1 MTQGQ
6 HYAAS
11 SYTEKRR
18 GKSRKRTLVIAA
30 VAIIIIAIIGFVA
43 YQNLFGDKTGQVKQ
57 GAEIEVVIPAGS
69 STDQIASILVDDGVI
84 ASANAFTN
92 RVKQLNQASSLQS
105 GSYLMIG
112 GDDLDNIIKMLASGQ
127 TGRQL
132 VIPEGYNL
140 RQIADKVEATCG
152 IDAEEFY
159 AQTQKASDYVAEYP
173 FLEGVYNNSMEGF
186 LYPDTYRVDPF
197 ATPDDIIRMMLDQF
211 AEQIATVDMSYAAS
225 KNLTLYDVVTL
236 ASMVEKE
243 YQAEDDK
250 APIAAVFYNRLQK
263 GMTLGSDVT
272 TYYAVGKDMTEEL
285 TFEDLA
291 SDSPYNT
298 RNPNHYGLPAGPI
311 CNPSVATIRAVAN
324 PAQVDYLYFFF
335 SNKEGKTMF
344 FVNDADFNAAW
355 AQYGD

>member
-6 HYAAS
+6 HYAPSNYA
-11 SYTEKRR
+11 EKRK
-18 GKSRKRTLVIAA
+18 GKSRKRTFVIIVAIVVIA
-30 VAIIIIAIIGFVA
+30 IAGFAA
-43 YQNLFGDKTGQVKQ
+43 YQAFFGDKTGQVKQ

-69 STDQIASILVDDGVI
+69 STDKIAAILVDDGVI
-84 ASANAFTN
+84 SSANAFTS
-92 RVKQLNQASSLQS
+92 RVKQLDQASSLQS
-105 GSYLMIG
+105 GSYVMIG
-112 GDDLDNIIKMLASGQ
+112 GDDIDNIIKMLASGQ

-132 VIPEGYNL
+132 VIPEGFNL

-152 IDAEEFY
+152 IDADEFY
-159 AQTQKASDYVAEYP
+159 AQTQKASDYVADYP

-186 LYPDTYRVDPF
+186 LYPDTYRIDPS
-197 ATPDDIIRMMLDQF
+197 ATSDDIIRMMLDQF
-211 AEQIATVDMSYAAS
+211 AAQIATVDMSYATS

-263 GMTLGSDVT
+263 GITLGSDVT

-285 TFEDLA
+285 TLEDLA

-311 CNPSVATIRAVAN
+311 CNPSVTTIQAAAN

-335 SNKEGKTMF
+335 SNREGKTMF

>member
-11 SYTEKRR
+11 SYTEKRK
-18 GKSRKRTLVIAA
+18 GKSRKRTLVIAV
-30 VAIIIIAIIGFVA
+30 VAIVIIAIIGFVA

-159 AQTQKASDYVAEYP
+159 AQTQKASDYAAEYP

-186 LYPDTYRVDPF
+186 LYPDTYRVDPS

-272 TYYAVGKDMTEEL
+272 AYYAVGKDMTEEL

-311 CNPSVATIRAVAN
+311 CNPSVATIRAAAN